1 MIYALSY
8 ISAPSRRP
16 SLHSYR
22 HIYLNTFLVDLRR
35 FNLTPLINIHT
46 VVTARWVC
54 ERMKKEVSPLR
65 KFIIDVFSYVIIKAS
80 PSLPISFTGLFMV
93 HVKARL

>member
-1 MIYALSY
+1 M
-8 ISAPSRRP
+8 
-16 SLHSYR
+16 
-22 HIYLNTFLVDLRR
+22 
-35 FNLTPLINIHT
+35 
-46 VVTARWVC
+46 VTARWVC